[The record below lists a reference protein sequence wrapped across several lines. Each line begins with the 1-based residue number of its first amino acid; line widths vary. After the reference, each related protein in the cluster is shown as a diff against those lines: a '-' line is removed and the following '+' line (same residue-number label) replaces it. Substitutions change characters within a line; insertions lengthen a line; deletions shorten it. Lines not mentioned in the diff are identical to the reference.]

1 MMEINNKIFK
11 DPVHGYINVPDFF
24 VHELIDNE
32 YFQRLRNIEQTGM
45 RVLYPAAKHDRFS
58 HSLGV
63 FHLGQKAVEALERI
77 KNTSILSKD
86 FSDEDFNRCKILF
99 LIACLLHDIGHAP
112 FSHSLEQ
119 QVLDNSKVSKRSGGK
134 QSTIKEELVRL
145 INSAE
150 NKLCTICHEGLR
162 DINAAP
168 HEILGSY
175 LIYEK
180 FKSKI
185 KNIENSYEIF
195 RNEDIFDDDMC
206 FIMRMIMGIKYTEWY
221 PCRQLRNCFIE
232 LLNGNNFD
240 VDKLDY
246 IVRDT
251 QMSGISNVS
260 VDVER
265 LLGSICVVKKTKFI
279 DKHNLQKD
287 NINKLTITK
296 IINSKTSSD
305 ESFIING
312 NIKGSICIKNG
323 TTLKVLSGSKFE
335 CLRGVGQENAEI
347 SYIKGNVAKFSAS
360 TKIKEDDELLDA
372 ESIEGQDEKIVILR
386 GEATG
391 KKFNVYIENAA
402 VDSDFNFKARA
413 DIILRFFGD
422 CHIEI
427 TGPFKS
433 IGPIQLF
440 SARLFKGCI
449 SELEMLGDTLEAE
462 FTQTKE
468 PSANGYIEY
477 SIGFKK
483 QAINVIA
490 NVLDARNYLYLWV
503 YAHHKVIYYANF
515 LIPIIS
521 KELAKHCG
529 QKTFPSW
536 ALDYSDLSKLD
547 DYYIWTAM
555 KAFLCDTGRKNK
567 NEKYCSDLISQLLS
581 RRYYISLY
589 KSLAEF
595 ELVFAS
601 FTEKQRIQAF
611 NKMFKQVDKSKPLL
625 EKTGRKKEY
634 LAGYINSEGLNE
646 INKEIR
652 DLYGLPNDSTE
663 IFIDEMLFV
672 VTEFKQKLL
681 DTDKV
686 YLDMGNEKLSISQI
700 PLLVNDGHVSNSKN
714 QNKYFY
720 IYYKEDERMENLNK
734 ENFKR
739 FMKEALKNYLVK

>member
-63 FHLGQKAVEALERI
+63 FHLGQKAVEALEKI

-134 QSTIKEELVRL
+134 QSTIKEELIRI

-150 NKLCTICHEGLR
+150 NKLCTICNEGLR

-221 PCRQLRNCFIE
+221 PCRQVRNCFIE

-360 TKIKEDDELLDA
+360 TKIKEDLKLQEPINGVDQ
-372 ESIEGQDEKIVILR
+372 IPTPGVYDEK
-386 GEATG
+386 
-391 KKFNVYIENAA
+391 
-402 VDSDFNFKARA
+402 
-413 DIILRFFGD
+413 
-422 CHIEI
+422 
-427 TGPFKS
+427 
-433 IGPIQLF
+433 
-440 SARLFKGCI
+440 
-449 SELEMLGDTLEAE
+449 
-462 FTQTKE
+462 
-468 PSANGYIEY
+468 
-477 SIGFKK
+477 
-483 QAINVIA
+483 
-490 NVLDARNYLYLWV
+490 
-503 YAHHKVIYYANF
+503 
-515 LIPIIS
+515 
-521 KELAKHCG
+521 
-529 QKTFPSW
+529 
-536 ALDYSDLSKLD
+536 
-547 DYYIWTAM
+547 
-555 KAFLCDTGRKNK
+555 KN
-567 NEKYCSDLISQLLS
+567 
-581 RRYYISLY
+581 
-589 KSLAEF
+589 
-595 ELVFAS
+595 
-601 FTEKQRIQAF
+601 
-611 NKMFKQVDKSKPLL
+611 
-625 EKTGRKKEY
+625 
-634 LAGYINSEGLNE
+634 
-646 INKEIR
+646 
-652 DLYGLPNDSTE
+652 
-663 IFIDEMLFV
+663 
-672 VTEFKQKLL
+672 
-681 DTDKV
+681 
-686 YLDMGNEKLSISQI
+686 
-700 PLLVNDGHVSNSKN
+700 
-714 QNKYFY
+714 
-720 IYYKEDERMENLNK
+720 
-734 ENFKR
+734 
-739 FMKEALKNYLVK
+739 